1 MKTKFY
7 PLIVAFALG
16 SCSNHSGSDSA
27 APAQATPAAPT
38 AAQQPPPPAAEP
50 AKPQTPEEAA
60 KAELLKKAM
69 ALSQDEIMQ
78 SRDPNSLGKLGQIY
92 ADAGEVERFTW
103 TLLRLTQL
111 FPNSGNLRL
120 QLAMTYAGDDKKTE
134 TYDTLLRLINQG
146 YYYDIGKDPR
156 FEGAHGTKVW
166 DYIVKTFENN
176 NQPFG
181 EGKVAFDLPKTDSLF
196 ESIAWDAKRKQF
208 LIGSVRDGGIYIA
221 DGKGGV
227 KEFIKADATNGLMA
241 VFGLAV
247 DAAHDRLYAISNGV
261 AHFNH
266 FDAAMVG
273 KAGVYEFVL
282 SSGKFVR
289 KSMLPVDD
297 GRHILS
303 SITIDAQGK
312 VYVADGVVQQIYKLE
327 GGELKLIAGN
337 PVLTGIRGLAVSGDG
352 RTLYFADVAMGL
364 FGFDLAQGKAFVVEY
379 NPGNLTLGGISG
391 LYWFNGT
398 LVAIQSEMSP
408 KRVMRLRLG
417 SDGRSIVQAQPL
429 DAAQPAFVLPTVGAV
444 SGDDLYFIANSQ
456 KNLYSDLGVL
466 SDASKLEPV
475 HIFRTNLLFAWNQK
489 APTMPAPPKI
499 TPEELEKMRKT
510 PPKGF
515 SPLPGTAPKPDVS
528 PLAPT
533 PAPNKS

>member
-16 SCSNHSGSDSA
+16 ACSNQPGSDSA
-27 APAQATPAAPT
+27 KPAESAPAAPAT
-38 AAQQPPPPAAEP
+38 AQQEP

-60 KAELLKKAM
+60 KAELLNKAK
-69 ALSQDEIMQ
+69 ALTRDEIMQ
-78 SRDPNSLGKLGQIY
+78 SRDPNSLSKLGQIF

-103 TLLRLTQL
+103 TLERLSQL

-166 DYIVKTFENN
+166 DYIVTTFENN
-176 NQPFG
+176 NKPFG

-208 LIGSVRDGGIYIA
+208 LVGSVRDGGIYLA
-221 DGKGGV
+221 DGKGGA

-261 AHFNH
+261 PHFNH
-266 FDAAMVG
+266 FDAAMAG
-273 KAGVYEFVL
+273 QAGVYEFVL

-303 SITIDAQGK
+303 SITVDPQGK
-312 VYVADGVVQQIYKLE
+312 VYVADGVVQQIYKLD

-352 RTLYFADVAMGL
+352 RTLYFADTALGL
-364 FGFDLAQGKAFVVEY
+364 FGLDLAQGKPFAVEY
-379 NPGNLTLGGISG
+379 NPGNLALGGISG

-398 LVAIQSEMSP
+398 LVAIQNDMSP

-417 SDGRSIVQAQPL
+417 GDGRSITQAQPL
-429 DAAQPAFVLPTVGAV
+429 DAAQAAFGLPTVGTV

-456 KNLYSDLGVL
+456 KGLYSDLGVL
-466 SDASKLEPV
+466 TDASKLEPV

-515 SPLPGTAPKPDVS
+515 TPLPGTPPKNDVS
-528 PLAPT
+528 PLAPA